1 MKQLLKAPANGFAC
15 NFDPIDGMYRQCRLV
30 VTTWKM

>member
-1 MKQLLKAPANGFAC
+1 MKQLLKALVNVFTR

-30 VTTWKM
+30 TIWKM